1 MINHQEYE
9 DGRVVS
15 LHDLEWL
22 IRSSLTVARSTQQ
35 RLVADRRRD
44 LIEPLIPQR
53 PARRGPGGRARIDD
67 RAALEG
73 ILSCSTPVVAG
84 RIFPMS

>member
-1 MINHQEYE
+1 MESNPELAATLEMIRGGAFSRGGT
-9 DGRVVS
+9 D
-15 LHDLEWL
+15 D
-22 IRSSLTVARSTQQ
+22 A
-35 RLVADRRRD
+35 RLVVDRLRE

-53 PARRGPGGRARIDD
+53 PARRGPGGRPRIDD

>member
-1 MINHQEYE
+1 M
-9 DGRVVS
+9 
-15 LHDLEWL
+15 WL
-22 IRSSLTVARSTQQ
+22 IRPSSVVARSTQQ
-35 RLVADRRRD
+35 RQVADRLRE

-53 PARRGPGGRARIDD
+53 PARRGPGGRPRIDD

-84 RIFPMS
+84 PDLPEELEEPTLKSWTC